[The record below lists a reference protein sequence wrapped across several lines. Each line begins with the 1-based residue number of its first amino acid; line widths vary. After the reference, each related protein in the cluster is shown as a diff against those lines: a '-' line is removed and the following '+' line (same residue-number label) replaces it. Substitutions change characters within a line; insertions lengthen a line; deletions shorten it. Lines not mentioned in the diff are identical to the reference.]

1 MRRFQIVLL
10 AGAAVLTATIPGL
23 ARAAPGDTTLVSV
36 RDPAQVTAM
45 GPSLDA
51 KVSGNGRYV
60 AFRSQA
66 LDLAP
71 GGTTPRFHGYVRDL
85 VAGTTERVTV
95 ASNETVANSDT
106 DSLAISR
113 DGRFVA
119 FGSMA
124 SNLVPN
130 DTNNVGDVFVR
141 DRTTGL
147 TERVSVNS
155 SGGQAARA
163 SFAPCLSADGRYVAF
178 GSRAPNLV
186 AGDTNAVDDLLI
198 RDRQTAQTRRI
209 SITSGGI
216 QANGSSYACN
226 FSVDARFVVFISS
239 ATNLVAGDTNAADDV
254 FVRDLVANTTERVSL
269 NSLGAQANQGVPA
282 IRTVAISTDGRFVA
296 FASGST
302 NLVPGDTN
310 DGTDV
315 FVRDRLASRTERIS
329 VTSNGA
335 QTSGGSLS
343 FAPVIS
349 SDGRYVAFYSNAANL
364 GPAGAEAGIFVRD
377 RLASTTVRVS
387 VSSNGLPGNRYSA
400 WPSMSADGRY
410 VAFES
415 YASDLV
421 KGDGNGDTD
430 VFVRD
435 RQAATLRAVSR
446 LQVPSDAA
454 GSEDYIRSYDET
466 LRGPSISD
474 DGRFVAFVSTARSL
488 VLPDT
493 FDDTRVY
500 VRDLQTGDTVR
511 LPSRGSL
518 QNDPLISGD
527 GRYVVYTEN
536 ATLEWDRL
544 TGSTRE
550 RMAIHAYHPS
560 ISTDGRSLAF
570 VDYSG
575 LVPEDTN
582 GDGDIYVHDRDSG
595 QFERVNVSSDGTQA
609 NNFSDWPPDVSGDGG
624 FVTFVSMATNLV
636 TGDANNA
643 PDIFVHDRTT
653 RQTERISVS
662 SGGAQAN
669 SDSYSPSI
677 SADGRFVAFI
687 SYATNLVSGDTNAQA
702 DLFVHDRQTHQ
713 TTRVLPNGFAV
724 GDSSFSISADGRYL
738 TLATSEPL
746 LAGDTN
752 TARDVF
758 VIGWQTGTIE
768 LMSVATAGTQAN
780 AGSDLPSMSGN
791 GRIVVFNT
799 HASNLGGKDLNG
811 LTDVYV
817 HERAVSSLTVSPR
830 SLAFGNQLVNS
841 TSPAQTVRVANV
853 STAAVPIT
861 SVALSG
867 ANPGQF
873 ARTHNCGSSLAAG
886 ASCTVSVVFK
896 PTSTGAKSAVL
907 TVNGSGGGL
916 RSVSL
921 TGTGVTIS
929 ATYTVSPSSLGFGS
943 RAVGTT
949 SPAKIVTVHNTG
961 SVALPLS
968 GITLG
973 GTNPGQFA
981 RTTNCG
987 SSLAAG
993 ASCTVSV
1000 VFKPTSKG
1008 AKSATLVVTPGGHAP
1023 QKSVALSGTGT

>member
-1 MRRFQIVLL
+1 MRLCKSILL
-10 AGAAVLTATIPGL
+10 AGVAAFTANSPDL
-23 ARAAPGDTTLVSV
+23 AHAAPGDTTLVSV

-45 GPSLDA
+45 GPSVDA
-51 KVSGNGRYV
+51 KVSGDGRYV

-66 LDLAP
+66 RDLVP
-71 GGTTPRFHGYVRDL
+71 GITTPRFWGYVRDL

-95 ASNETVANSDT
+95 SSNGTTANSDV

-141 DRTTGL
+141 DRQSGL
-147 TERVSVNS
+147 TERVSVSS

-163 SFAPCLSADGRYVAF
+163 SFAPCISADGRYVAF

-186 AGDTNAVDDLLI
+186 VGDTNAVDDVFI

-209 SITSGGI
+209 SLTSGGV
-216 QANGSSYACN
+216 QANGNSYACN
-226 FSVDARFVVFISS
+226 FSADARFVVFVSN
-239 ATNLVAGDTNAADDV
+239 ATNLVPGDTNAAADV

-269 NSLGAQANQGVPA
+269 DSLGTQANQGVVPD
-282 IRTVAISTDGRFVA
+282 RPVVISADGRFVA

-315 FVRDRLASRTERIS
+315 FVRDRLTRQTERVS
-329 VTSNGA
+329 VSSTGA
-335 QTSGGSLS
+335 QASDGSYS
-343 FAPVIS
+343 FAPVMS
-349 SDGRYVAFYSNAANL
+349 FDGRYVAFVSSASNF
-364 GPAGAEAGIFVRD
+364 GPEAAEAGVFVRD
-377 RLASTTVRVS
+377 RQASTTTRVS
-387 VSSNGLPGNRYSA
+387 VSTNGLPGNRYSS

-421 KGDGNGDTD
+421 QGDGNGDTD

-435 RQAATLRAVSR
+435 RQAATLRVVSR

-454 GSEDYIRSYDET
+454 GSEDYIRTYDET

-511 LPSRGSL
+511 LPSQGSL

-527 GRYVVYTEN
+527 GRYVVYTEG

-544 TGSTRE
+544 TGATRE
-550 RMAIHAYHPS
+550 RMAIHAYYPS

-570 VDYSG
+570 VDYS
-575 LVPEDTN
+575 N
-582 GDGDIYVHDRDSG
+582 GNGDIYVQDRDSG
-595 QFERVNVSSDGTQA
+595 QLERVNVSSDGAQA
-609 NNFSDWPPDVSGDGG
+609 NNYSDWPPDVSGDGR

-636 TGDANNA
+636 TGDSNNA

-738 TLATSEPL
+738 TVATNAPL
-746 LAGDTN
+746 LTADTN
-752 TARDVF
+752 ATTDVY

-768 LMSVATAGTQAN
+768 RMSVATDSTQAN
-780 AGSDLPSMSGN
+780 GASGFPSMSGN
-791 GRIVVFNT
+791 GRFVVFNT
-799 HASNLGGKDLNG
+799 LASNLGGKDLNG

-817 HERAVSSLTVSPR
+817 HERSTSSLTVSP
-830 SLAFGNQLVNS
+830 LALTFGNQLVNS
-841 TSPAQTVRVANV
+841 TSSAQTVRVTNI
-853 STAAVPIT
+853 STTAVPIT

-896 PTSTGAKSAVL
+896 PTSSGGKSAVL

-916 RSVSL
+916 RSVAL
-921 TGTGVTIS
+921 TGTGVTTS
-929 ATYTVSPSSLGFGS
+929 ALYTVSPSSLDFGS

-949 SPAKIVTVHNTG
+949 SAAKIVTVHNTG
-961 SVALPLS
+961 SVALPLN
-968 GITLG
+968 GIVLG
-973 GTNPGQFA
+973 GANPGQFA

-987 SSLAAG
+987 SSLAFG

-1008 AKSATLVVTPGGHAP
+1008 AKSATLVVIPGGGVP